1 VGQAHVGSG
10 PPSPNLSTG
19 LLYTFFTS
27 SDYEAAQELKI
38 ITQKDHKYV
47 PDMGQCQRD

>member
-1 VGQAHVGSG
+1 MLDQDHPVLICRQAC
-10 PPSPNLSTG
+10 
-19 LLYTFFTS
+19 YTLFFTS